1 MAAFNLSIIFGVFG
15 MTFFVY
21 GKKQQK
27 DIPFYAGIALMVI
40 PPFINNLY
48 ILVLVGVILTILPFV
63 IRE

>member
-21 GKKQQK
+21 GKQQKK
-27 DIPFYAGIALMVI
+27 DIPFFSGIALMAI
-40 PPFINNLY
+40 PPFIDNLY
-48 ILVLVGVILTILPFV
+48 ILLSLGVVLTILPFV